1 MDGMM
6 REFTD
11 FWFIFMVV
19 LVIGAWMG
27 FITYLLT
34 KISFN
39 CTYMN
44 LRLITLIRSLYRIE
58 QDIDKFWTFV
68 GEDDKDEDTV
78 Q

>member
-1 MDGMM
+1 MDGVL

-11 FWFIFMVV
+11 VWFIFIIA
-19 LVIGAWMG
+19 LVIGAWLS
-27 FITYLLT
+27 FVIYLLS
-34 KISFN
+34 KIFWYCNSIN
-39 CTYMN
+39 G
-44 LRLITLIRSLYRIE
+44 RIGTLIRSLYRIE

>member
-11 FWFIFMVV
+11 FWFIFMIV
-19 LVIGAWMG
+19 LVLGVWMG
-27 FITYLLT
+27 FVTYLLT
-34 KISFN
+34 KISLN

-58 QDIDKFWTFV
+58 QDIDKFWMFV
-68 GEDDKDEDTV
+68 GEDDKDEETV